1 MTASIDA
8 VELAR
13 ALIRCPSVTPED
25 AGALKVLEEAL
36 GSLGFACRRLP
47 FSDATE
53 RVENLYARYGEGKPV
68 FCFAGHTDVVPVGNA
83 AAWTVD
89 PFGAEIIDG
98 VLYGRGTADMKGA
111 IAAFTAAAAAFLAER
126 QDHFHGSIACLIT
139 GDEEGRSVNGT
150 RKVLDQLRE
159 EGEGFDAC
167 LVGEPTNPKV
177 LGEMVKV
184 GRRGSLS
191 GTLLVR
197 GVQGHTAY
205 PELADNPVPKMLQL
219 LEALSGQPL
228 DSGTEHFP
236 PSNLEITSVDVG
248 NPVTNVI
255 PAVISATFNVRFGDA
270 YTSESLERLL
280 RERLNETGV
289 DYDLRVTVTGEPF
302 LTKPGALSD
311 LVAGAVKE
319 VTGKTPE
326 LSTGGGTSDARFLKD
341 VAPVIEFGLAGS
353 TMHKVDERVAI
364 ADLEA
369 LVEIYRRIL
378 EGFFTS

>member
-1 MTASIDA
+1 MTAPMDV

-13 ALIRCPSVTPED
+13 ALIRCPSVTPDD
-25 AGALKVLEEAL
+25 AGALKVLEGAL
-36 GSLGFACRRLP
+36 GPLGFACRRLP

-53 RVENLYARYGEGKPV
+53 RVENLYARHGDAAPV

-98 VLYGRGTADMKGA
+98 VLYGRGAVDMKGA
-111 IAAFTAAAAAFLAER
+111 VAAFAAAAAAFLAER
-126 QDHFHGSIACLIT
+126 KGAFRGSIACLIT
-139 GDEEGRSVNGT
+139 GDEEGRSINGT
-150 RKVLDQLRE
+150 RKVLEQLRE

-167 LVGEPTNPKV
+167 LVGEPTNPKT
-177 LGEMVKV
+177 LGDMIKV

-191 GTLLVR
+191 GTLLMR

-205 PELADNPVPKMLQL
+205 PDLADNPIPKMLRL
-219 LEALSGQPL
+219 LEALVKVPL

-255 PAVISATFNVRFGDA
+255 PAMITATFNVRFGDA

-280 RERLNETGV
+280 RESLNKAGP
-289 DYDLRVTVTGEPF
+289 DYDLRIEVTGEPF

-311 LVAGAVKE
+311 LVAGAVRQ
-319 VTGKTPE
+319 VTGRTPE
-326 LSTGGGTSDARFLKD
+326 LSTSGGTSDARFLKD
-341 VAPVIEFGLAGS
+341 AAPVVEFGLAGS

-369 LVEIYRRIL
+369 LTEIYKRIL
-378 EGFFTS
+378 DGYFSA